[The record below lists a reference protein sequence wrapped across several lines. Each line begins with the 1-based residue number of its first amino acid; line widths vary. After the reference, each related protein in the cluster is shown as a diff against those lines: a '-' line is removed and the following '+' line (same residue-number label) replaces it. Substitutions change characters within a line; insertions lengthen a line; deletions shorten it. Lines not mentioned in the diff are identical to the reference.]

1 MSFFNEFYSSFCFDD
16 DNRLL
21 CNFVYGAGVR
31 ISGNFKVDNMNED
44 EIVLKY
50 KKDKVKIYGTG
61 MIISSLARGEIEV
74 VGNVIGVGKY
84 EQLKN

>member
-31 ISGNFKVDNMNED
+31 ISGKFKVDEMNENR
-44 EIVLKY
+44 IVLKY
-50 KKDKVKIYGTG
+50 KKDKVEISGTG

-84 EQLKN
+84 E